1 MKIITIYTVL
11 ILAGVCAY
19 GQNLIG
25 YNDKEIRKYMKENRR
40 EMSLDNVTN
49 DKFKYLKYSDSSD
62 NQTLLF
68 FLNPDSV
75 CRSVRMICDVRIKA
89 AKVKEF
95 NSIYKQSE
103 ENRWVDKRDG
113 KDYLIEMRDEK
124 WSFTI
129 TIEPDK

>member
-11 ILAGVCAY
+11 ILAGVCAS

-40 EMSLDNVTN
+40 EMSLENVTN

-113 KDYLIEMRDEK
+113 KEYLIEMKDEK
-124 WSFTI
+124 WSFII